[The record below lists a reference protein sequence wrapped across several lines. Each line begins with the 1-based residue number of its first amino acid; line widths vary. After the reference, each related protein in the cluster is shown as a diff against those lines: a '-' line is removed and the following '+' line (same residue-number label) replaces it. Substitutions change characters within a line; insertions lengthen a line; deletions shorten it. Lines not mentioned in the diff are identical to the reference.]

1 MLSEIMDRLNLWHY
15 EDEDEDDRE
24 EGSFFWGNGMEKNE
38 ENFLLNIV
46 TYKP

>member
-24 EGSFFWGNGMEKNE
+24 VGLFFWETEWKRTKK
-38 ENFLLNIV
+38 ISC
-46 TYKP
+46 